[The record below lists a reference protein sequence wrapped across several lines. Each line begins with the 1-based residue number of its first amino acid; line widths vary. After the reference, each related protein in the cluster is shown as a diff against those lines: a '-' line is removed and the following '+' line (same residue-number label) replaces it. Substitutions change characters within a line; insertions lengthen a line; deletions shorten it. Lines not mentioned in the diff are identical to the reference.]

1 MKSVYEA
8 IVVTAILCLTALPA
22 VAEDVDRE
30 QIKGLDEQVQEIKSD
45 ILAIAME
52 LNQLEEKL
60 LYPSHTQVAL
70 FLALEK
76 DERFRLDAVEILLDG
91 QSVAHHLYSFKELE
105 ALQKGGVQQ
114 IFTGNIK
121 SGEHQLQVSFQALAE
136 NGNSFEQSGTYL
148 LRKDIGP
155 AIVEIT
161 LADQDI
167 SFSDR

>member
-8 IVVTAILCLTALPA
+8 IVVIAILGLTALPV
-22 VAEDVDRE
+22 VAGDVDRE

-45 ILAIAME
+45 VLAIAAE

-70 FLALEK
+70 FLALDKGET
-76 DERFRLDAVEILLDG
+76 FRLDAVEIRLDG
-91 QSVAHHLYSFKELE
+91 QAVAHHLYSFKELE
-105 ALQKGGVQQ
+105 ALQKGGVQR

-121 SGEHQLQVSFQALAE
+121 TGEHQLLVSYQALAE
-136 NGNSFEQSGTYL
+136 NGNSLERSGTYL

-161 LADQDI
+161 LADRDI